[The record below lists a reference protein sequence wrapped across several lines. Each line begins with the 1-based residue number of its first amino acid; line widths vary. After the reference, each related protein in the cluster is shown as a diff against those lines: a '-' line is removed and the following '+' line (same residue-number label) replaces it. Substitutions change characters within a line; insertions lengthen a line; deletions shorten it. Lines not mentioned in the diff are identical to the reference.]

1 MRKLGD
7 CTTSSL
13 VFKNFD
19 KALHV
24 RLRTASVKHSM
35 SVKAIVTEA
44 CNLWLKEKYKKIRE
58 AKTRE
63 AQKRDT
69 NRDVGSNPASPPKTD
84 GAVA

>member
-7 CTTSSL
+7 GATSSL
-13 VFKNFD
+13 VIKNFE

-35 SVKAIVTEA
+35 SVKAIVTDA
-44 CNLWLKEKYKKIRE
+44 CNLWLKEKNKKIRE
-58 AKTRE
+58 AR
-63 AQKRDT
+63 KRDT
-69 NRDVGSNPASPPKTD
+69 NRDVGSNPTSPPKTD

>member
-7 CTTSSL
+7 GATSSL
-13 VFKNFD
+13 VIKNFD

-44 CNLWLKEKYKKIRE
+44 CNLWLKEKNRRIRE
-58 AKTRE
+58 AKKK
-63 AQKRDT
+63 AT
-69 NRDVGSNPASPPKTD
+69 NRDVGSSPTD
-84 GAVA
+84 PTIDGVVA